1 MSSDGGAGRASELN
15 GMPPAGSS
23 IAPRRIALA
32 LYVAFLAIGSA
43 GAVPAPVD
51 PRPDP
56 DACTLL
62 TDLDLEPLLF
72 GGSGG
77 RLDSHSDHPAP
88 GLSTCRWKAYPADHA
103 ADAVPRTVTLAFY
116 HIADRVRAQA
126 QLDRQPHRDVG
137 PSQAITGHGDDAI
150 ARPSPT
156 LMVARHDADL
166 AVLDAGGAQLDNPDQ
181 LEARY
186 LLDGL
191 ALKAAGAVVKPPPW
205 AKPGQTAAWTPTG
218 AAGPAGGWSPP
229 PRAVPVG
236 SGLIEPLIHG
246 LTVLAGLRYMLMAVA
261 APLVSVLIIFGTGR
275 DRVSSAE
282 DTFALPVRKRRR
294 WLAWVGGG
302 SLALL
307 IGINLFGAGLA
318 NALIDRY
325 GEVGAATV
333 TGSFATSTQY
343 NRRDVIGYD
352 VLIGTADK
360 RVVAGQFRTDDFNVR
375 GIGDE
380 AVYPGVGDIFT
391 VRYLAHHPDDFVI
404 RNDDQSPW
412 ARKLACARLALWRG
426 DAARQTASV
435 PGDARLRTEL
445 RRAEA
450 AEHDAG
456 CPN

>member
-1 MSSDGGAGRASELN
+1 
-15 GMPPAGSS
+15 MPSAGSRV
-23 IAPRRIALA
+23 APRRIALA
-32 LYVAFLAIGSA
+32 LALAFLTIGSV
-43 GAVPAPVD
+43 GATPGPVD

-72 GGSGG
+72 AGSGG
-77 RLDSHSDHPAP
+77 RLDSHGDHPAP
-88 GLSTCRWKAYPADHA
+88 GLSTCRWQAYPSDRA
-103 ADAVPRTVTLAFY
+103 ADAVPRTVALAFY
-116 HIADRVRAQA
+116 HIADRVHAQA
-126 QLDRQPHRDVG
+126 PLDRQPHRDVR
-137 PSQAITGHGDDAI
+137 PSQAITRHGDDAI

-156 LMVARHDADL
+156 LMVARHGADL
-166 AVLDAGGAQLDNPDQ
+166 AVLDASGAELDNPDRP
-181 LEARY
+181 EARY
-186 LLDGL
+186 LLDAL
-191 ALKAAGAVVKPPPW
+191 ALKAAGAAVKPPPW
-205 AKPGQTAAWTPTG
+205 AKPGQQAAWTPTG
-218 AAGPAGGWSPP
+218 AAGSAGGWSPP
-229 PRAVPVG
+229 PRAVPAGAGFVE
-236 SGLIEPLIHG
+236 LLVHG
-246 LTVLAGLRYMLMAVA
+246 LKVLAGLRYMLMAVA
-261 APLVSVLIIFGTGR
+261 APLVSVLIIFGSGR
-275 DRVSSAE
+275 TRTSSAG
-282 DTFALPVRKRRR
+282 DPFAPPVRKRRR
-294 WLAWVGGG
+294 WPAWVGGA

-307 IGINLFGAGLA
+307 IAVNLFGAGLA

-380 AVYPGVGDIFT
+380 AIYPSVGDIFT
-391 VRYLAHHPDDFVI
+391 VRYLAHHPGDFVI

-412 ARKLACARLALWRG
+412 ARRLACARLARWRG
-426 DAARQTASV
+426 DAARRAASI
-435 PGDARLRTEL
+435 PDHARLRTEL

-456 CPN
+456 CRT